1 MFTALDRGYSARL
14 KFVRSHG
21 GSIFGTD
28 IPTSPTISF
37 PYFAPKDD
45 ELCLKRSMGQRPPVC
60 SLPRSHQCI
69 EEPAA
74 EAGTDRELHRSQAR
88 AVFNVGFAAA
98 QDMLLAP
105 TKGITGQ
112 QQENSRTIEYK
123 ALCRLRICGAD
134 DDFTRQYR
142 NCEIEKRCNAMRN
155 NTVVWTM
162 AGSPG
167 Y

>member
-1 MFTALDRGYSARL
+1 MFTARGYSARL

-45 ELCLKRSMGQRPPVC
+45 ELCLKCGMGQRPPVC
-60 SLPRSHQCI
+60 SLPRSHRCI
-69 EEPAA
+69 KEPAA
-74 EAGTDRELHRSQAR
+74 ERGTDRELHRSRAP
-88 AVFNVGFAAA
+88 AVFSVGFAAA

-105 TKGITGQ
+105 TKGITGR

-123 ALCRLRICGAD
+123 APCRLRTCAAD
-134 DDFTRQYR
+134 DVFTRQYR
-142 NCEIEKRCNAMRN
+142 NCEMEKCRNTMRN

-162 AGSPG
+162 GASPV